1 MIKPP
6 KGWIACKRQAG
17 GELHVNVE
25 RIDYFEALP
34 TNTRQHESAIRR
46 GTDRRRDE
54 PYRFRA
60 GARRDQ
66 LLKVDAMVDG
76 VAMSAGPLSLTG

>member
-34 TNTRQHESAIRR
+34 TNPASTRVQFGGEQIVVEMNPI
-46 GTDRRRDE
+46 D
-54 PYRFRA
+54 F
-60 GARRDQ
+60 ARE
-66 LLKVDAMVDG
+66 LA
-76 VAMSAGPLSLTG
+76 ATNY